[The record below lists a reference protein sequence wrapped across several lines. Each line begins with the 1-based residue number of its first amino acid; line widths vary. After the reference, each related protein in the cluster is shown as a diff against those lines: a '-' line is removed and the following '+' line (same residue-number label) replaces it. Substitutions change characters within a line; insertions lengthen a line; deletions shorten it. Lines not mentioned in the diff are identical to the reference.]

1 MNDINDI
8 HVAFIN
14 GQYKDMVAYIN
25 EFGVYEF
32 IEELDADE
40 GITDS
45 VKYAMVRKYAI
56 VNDIVNN

>member
-32 IEELDADE
+32 IEELDDDE

-45 VKYAMVRKYAI
+45 VKYSMLRKYTLI
-56 VNDIVNN
+56 NDFLN